1 MNLKNG
7 CGVKVMDSMNNIH
20 KTCENY
26 IPQND
31 GCLLYFQLGCFNV
44 SQYTVCYGDLIYG
57 ED

>member
-1 MNLKNG
+1 
-7 CGVKVMDSMNNIH
+7 MDSQNNIH

-44 SQYTVCYGDLIYG
+44 SQYTVCYGDLIFG

>member
-1 MNLKNG
+1 
-7 CGVKVMDSMNNIH
+7 MDSQNNIH

-31 GCLLYFQLGCFNV
+31 GYFQLGWLIIFNV
-44 SQYTVCYGDLIYG
+44 SQYTVCYEDLIFG